1 MRPTIVFMLAVF
13 WLTSSVYAASPSLKE
28 LGNQC
33 EAAREAK
40 LAPERDALIQ
50 ACIQEKKKTP
60 EKCERFY
67 ADYGAGGR
75 TAAGAGRVRLYNNL
89 PECEVF
95 YKAEKESS
103 SR

>member
-1 MRPTIVFMLAVF
+1 MQQIIIIFAVF
-13 WLTSSVYAASPSLKE
+13 WLTVSACAASPSVKE
-28 LGNQC
+28 LEAQC

-40 LAPERDALIQ
+40 LAPEREALIQ
-50 ACIQEKKKTP
+50 ACIQEKKKTA
-60 EKCERFY
+60 EQCERFY

-75 TAAGAGRVRLYNNL
+75 TAAGAGRVRLYNDL
-89 PECEVF
+89 PECKAL